1 MEKSVLKRSFHIFM
15 GLFVAYLLISV
26 IEYPQDFVNGFLG
39 K

>member
-1 MEKSVLKRSFHIFM
+1 M
-15 GLFVAYLLISV
+15 GLFVAYLLISI